1 MDAKE
6 TKNVNVSGRIPQIPS
21 KLRLEG
27 KFTDP
32 AGKLIEEKRENTAG
46 WLAIGSLVIFAI
58 TILAPLVALILA
70 EGNISSIEGLLEFIK
85 VILPA
90 ETALLGMSF
99 GFYFSQSRLKS
110 KSD

>member
-1 MDAKE
+1 MPYDHDSMLQVK
-6 TKNVNVSGRIPQIPS
+6 
-21 KLRLEG
+21 G
-27 KFTDP
+27 KSTDP
-32 AGKLIEEKRENTAG
+32 QTKTIEERRERTAG
-46 WLAIGSLVIFAI
+46 WLAIGSLVIFAL

-99 GFYFSQSRLKS
+99 GFYFSQSRLKG